1 MTKMRY
7 VVVVLMLAGVQLAAA
22 QDDEGSSPYFECPYI
37 NYFDDG
43 CPQMEPEQSRVAPPG
58 QEEPEPP
65 ERVEDGHS
73 DYEQHLEDNPE
84 LLLPLF
90 PKESLAPDTPALY
103 RLLLINPTL
112 ETARRYVRWYERRM
126 SRIREAM
133 ALVEVA
139 GRELLAERARQGSE
153 GP

>member
-1 MTKMRY
+1 MARTLY
-7 VVVVLMLAGVQLAAA
+7 LLVAICLLCAGTASA
-22 QDDEGSSPYFECPYI
+22 QDRESSSPYFECPYI

-43 CPQMEPEQSRVAPPG
+43 CPQMEEEQGRMQPPAEDQPEQPG
-58 QEEPEPP
+58 TAEGEAEGEYEWPE
-65 ERVEDGHS
+65 DS
-73 DYEQHLEDNPE
+73 PE

-103 RLLLINPTL
+103 RMLLMSPSL

-126 SRIREAM
+126 SRIREAQ

-139 GRELLAERARQGSE
+139 GRELLAERAARE
-153 GP
+153 